1 MGKLLDAELPLSQVT
16 VTPEPET
23 DRDGSCHFLAPPPD
37 LGGHLEPTVCS
48 GWGIRMR
55 KGLPHLPL
63 P

>member
-37 LGGHLEPTVCS
+37 LRGILSPQCALGGAS
-48 GWGIRMR
+48 G
-55 KGLPHLPL
+55 
-63 P
+63 